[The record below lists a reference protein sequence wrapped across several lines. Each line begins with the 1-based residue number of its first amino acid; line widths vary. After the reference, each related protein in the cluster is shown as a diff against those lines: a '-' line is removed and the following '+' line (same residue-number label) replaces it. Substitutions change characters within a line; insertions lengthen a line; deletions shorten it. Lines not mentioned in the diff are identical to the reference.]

1 MLPYISQHCL
11 NWYGNPTIK
20 ILLQESLF
28 SKLSIIKNFE
38 CVSLWTVGRCRV
50 VFFGGTPL
58 RFVFFRMVARLAK
71 MKAPLASDESD
82 LKEDV

>member
-11 NWYGNPTIK
+11 NTIK

-38 CVSLWTVGRCRV
+38 CVSLLGV
-50 VFFGGTPL
+50 VFFAS
-58 RFVFFRMVARLAK
+58 FFFK
-71 MKAPLASDESD
+71 K
-82 LKEDV
+82 K

>member
-11 NWYGNPTIK
+11 NWYGNPAIK

-58 RFVFFRMVARLAK
+58 RFVFFRLGWHTSGGTTGKNEGPAGKRRK
-71 MKAPLASDESD
+71 
-82 LKEDV
+82 